1 MIVGTITFGNLDR
14 ERATLDL
21 IDQRTGLVVEAGI
34 PLRDVPRRKAQLEN
48 AAAADTTATAAKVG
62 RKQRRERVKEQW

>member
-1 MIVGTITFGNLDR
+1 MIAGTITFGNLNR

-34 PLRDVPRRKAQLEN
+34 PLRDVPRRKAQLEG
-48 AAAADTTATAAKVG
+48 AAAADTTAPAAKVG
-62 RKQRRERVKEQW
+62 RKQQRERMKEQW